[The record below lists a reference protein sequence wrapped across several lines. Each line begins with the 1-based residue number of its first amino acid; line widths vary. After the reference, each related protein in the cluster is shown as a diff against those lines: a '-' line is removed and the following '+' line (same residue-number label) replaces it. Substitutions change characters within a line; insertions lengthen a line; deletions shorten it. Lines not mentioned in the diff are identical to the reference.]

1 MIRTL
6 SVLGALLA
14 VTAHAQFP
22 QTSTLL
28 LRPGLQEVEIDRIVQ
43 DAQGLLWAGSDAGL
57 LRSDG
62 AHTRVVF
69 PVSGARVSAVAVAGD
84 DVLAA
89 FSHGL
94 LVRCGGERCDTLL
107 FDDDLRIAPVVRMHA
122 DPDGTLWMATYG
134 AGLWQLHDGKLK
146 RWGIPE
152 GLPDEQLNDLA
163 ALPDGRVVV
172 ATDQGLAICG
182 RQGVERVFGQAE
194 GAPDNLVLAV
204 AVDEHGRV
212 VAGTDRQGVFI
223 WDPQAQVNAV
233 ELLEATV
240 PMGVVKKVATQ
251 AGRIWVSSMAL
262 GVVLHE
268 KSAVHGR
275 YERYLAPAQVMGQGA
290 QRSAHD
296 LYADADG
303 ALWWCNGTDRVTR
316 ADPAVLWV
324 TEHEGLDLRG
334 ITALCMDP
342 QERIWFATSEGIHHH
357 PSAFLDAARLTR
369 MPLDLD
375 PRRPV
380 VSMAA
385 TSDGTVWAA
394 TFGNGVYALR
404 PNGSVQHFTTR
415 DGLLNDNV
423 LAVRSAGNVAWFGT
437 LEGISAYRNG
447 RFTHYRPQGP
457 GFVYD
462 VLPLGPD
469 SAYGATDGNG
479 LVLVHGAG
487 AVEPLQAAGRTYYS
501 LARDAHGRVWAAG
514 PGTGLCSVQGG
525 SMACLGADHP
535 AFSGD
540 LFGIATLGQRM
551 LVFGDGGAWAYAP
564 STKTWTDLSAQLG
577 LGGVKAGLNTLCNDR
592 QGALWVAMDKGLVRI
607 QDAGTATRSHI
618 PTRITD
624 VHVGNEAVSPHSDL
638 RTSHDR
644 NDLSFQLAAIHYVD
658 PAAVSFEYRLL
669 GYDERSKFTRERQV
683 SYALLPPG
691 SYRFQVRAFVGEPPA
706 NSEGWTSFAFVVEAP
721 WYLRRGVMATG
732 LVLLLLLTLLI
743 VRQRERR
750 AAQRQRMEQER
761 VRFQLEALRSQVDPH
776 FLFNSFNT
784 LVALIESDPSSA
796 VGHVDRLS
804 TFFRSI
810 LQLRDK
816 ELIELREE
824 LQLLDTYF
832 ALEKERFGESI
843 ELDVE
848 VPEAVRD
855 RLVVPLCL
863 QLLVENALKHNTA
876 TRERPLRISVLVK
889 GEQLVVTNDLLPR
902 LSPPRSTGFGLHS
915 IRQRYAA
922 LTPVPMEAGQEEGR
936 FVVRIPLIIARS

>member
-1 MIRTL
+1 MTRTL

-14 VTAHAQFP
+14 TIAYAQFP

-28 LRPGLQEVEIDRIVQ
+28 LRPGLQEVKIDRIVQ

-69 PVSGARVSAVAVAGD
+69 PISGARVSAVAVAGD

-94 LVRCGGERCDTLL
+94 LVRCGSVRCDTLL
-107 FDDDLRIAPVVRMHA
+107 LENALREAPVVRMHA
-122 DPDGTLWMATYG
+122 DADGTLWMATYG
-134 AGLWQLHDGKLK
+134 AGLWQFQDGEIK
-146 RWGIPE
+146 RWGVLE
-152 GLPDEQLNDLA
+152 GLPDAQLNDLA

-204 AVDEHGRV
+204 AVDELGRV

-223 WDPQAQVNAV
+223 WDPQANERAV

-240 PMGVVKKVATQ
+240 PMGVVNKVATQ
-251 AGRIWVSSMAL
+251 AGRIWVSSTAL

-290 QRSAHD
+290 QWTAHD

-324 TEHEGLDLRG
+324 TDHEGLDLRG

-342 QERIWFATSEGIHHH
+342 QERIWFATPKGIHHH
-357 PSAFLDAARLTR
+357 PAAFLDAAHLTR
-369 MPLDLD
+369 VPLDLD

-394 TFGNGVYALR
+394 SFGNGVYALR

-447 RFTHYRPQGP
+447 RFTHYPPQGP

-487 AVEPLQAAGRTYYS
+487 VVEPLQAAGRTY
-501 LARDAHGRVWAAG
+501 
-514 PGTGLCSVQGG
+514 
-525 SMACLGADHP
+525 
-535 AFSGD
+535 
-540 LFGIATLGQRM
+540 
-551 LVFGDGGAWAYAP
+551 
-564 STKTWTDLSAQLG
+564 
-577 LGGVKAGLNTLCNDR
+577 
-592 QGALWVAMDKGLVRI
+592 
-607 QDAGTATRSHI
+607 
-618 PTRITD
+618 
-624 VHVGNEAVSPHSDL
+624 
-638 RTSHDR
+638 
-644 NDLSFQLAAIHYVD
+644 
-658 PAAVSFEYRLL
+658 
-669 GYDERSKFTRERQV
+669 
-683 SYALLPPG
+683 
-691 SYRFQVRAFVGEPPA
+691 
-706 NSEGWTSFAFVVEAP
+706 
-721 WYLRRGVMATG
+721 
-732 LVLLLLLTLLI
+732 
-743 VRQRERR
+743 
-750 AAQRQRMEQER
+750 
-761 VRFQLEALRSQVDPH
+761 
-776 FLFNSFNT
+776 
-784 LVALIESDPSSA
+784 
-796 VGHVDRLS
+796 
-804 TFFRSI
+804 
-810 LQLRDK
+810 
-816 ELIELREE
+816 
-824 LQLLDTYF
+824 
-832 ALEKERFGESI
+832 
-843 ELDVE
+843 
-848 VPEAVRD
+848 
-855 RLVVPLCL
+855 
-863 QLLVENALKHNTA
+863 
-876 TRERPLRISVLVK
+876 
-889 GEQLVVTNDLLPR
+889 
-902 LSPPRSTGFGLHS
+902 
-915 IRQRYAA
+915 
-922 LTPVPMEAGQEEGR
+922 
-936 FVVRIPLIIARS
+936 

>member
-1 MIRTL
+1 MMRTL
-6 SVLGALLA
+6 PVLGALLA
-14 VTAHAQFP
+14 IVAQAQFP

-28 LRPGLQEVEIDRIVQ
+28 LRPGFQEVEINCIVQ

-69 PVSGARVSAVAVAGD
+69 PVSGARVSAIVAAGD

-89 FSHGL
+89 FSQGL
-94 LVRCGGERCDTLL
+94 LVRCGSGRCDTLL
-107 FDDDLRIAPVVRMHA
+107 WDEALRKAPVVGMHA
-122 DPDGTLWMATYG
+122 DADGTLWMATYG
-134 AGLWQLHDGKLK
+134 AGLWQLQGGKLK
-146 RWGIPE
+146 RWGIRE

-194 GAPDNLVLAV
+194 GAPDNLVLAL
-204 AVDEHGRV
+204 AVDELGRV

-240 PMGVVKKVATQ
+240 PMGAVLKVATQ
-251 AGRIWVSSMAL
+251 AGRIWVSCTAL
-262 GVVLHE
+262 GMVLHE

-275 YERYLAPAQVMGQGA
+275 YERYLAPARLMA
-290 QRSAHD
+290 QRSALD
-296 LYADADG
+296 LFADADG
-303 ALWWCNGTDRVTR
+303 ALWWCNGTDLVTR

-324 TEHEGLDLRG
+324 TDHEGLDLRG
-334 ITALCMDP
+334 ISALCMDP
-342 QERIWFATSEGIHHH
+342 QERIWFATPKGIHHH
-357 PSAFLDAARLTR
+357 PAAFLDAAQLTR
-369 MPLDLD
+369 VPLDLD

-394 TFGNGVYALR
+394 TFGNGVYAVR
-404 PNGSVQHFTTR
+404 PNGSVQHFTSR

-423 LAVRSAGNVAWFGT
+423 LAVRCAGNVAWFGT

-447 RFTHYRPQGP
+447 RFTHHRPQGP

-487 AVEPLQAAGRTYYS
+487 VVEPLQAAGRTYYS
-501 LARDAHGRVWAAG
+501 MARDAQGRIWAAG
-514 PGTGLCSVQGG
+514 PGTGLCAVLGG
-525 SMACLGADHP
+525 STACIGAEHP

-540 LFGIATLGQRM
+540 LFGIAALGQRM
-551 LVFGDGGAWAYAP
+551 LVFSDGGAWAYAP
-564 STKTWTDLSAQLG
+564 SSGSWTELSAQLG
-577 LGGVKAGLNTLCNDR
+577 IGGVKAGLNTLCNDR
-592 QGALWVAMDKGLVRI
+592 HGALWVAMDKGLVRI
-607 QDAGTATRSHI
+607 QDAGTAPRSHI

-624 VHVGNEAVSPHSDL
+624 VHVGNEAVSPHSAL
-638 RTSHDR
+638 RTTHDR

-669 GYDERSKFTRERQV
+669 GYDERSQFTRERQV
-683 SYALLPPG
+683 RYALLPPG
-691 SYRFQVRAFVGEPPA
+691 SYRFQVRAFVGEPSA

-721 WYLRRGVMATG
+721 WYLRRWVLATG

-824 LQLLDTYF
+824 LQLLDSYF
-832 ALEKERFGESI
+832 ALEKERFGEAI

-848 VPEAVRD
+848 VPDAVLD
-855 RLVVPLCL
+855 RQVVPLCL
-863 QLLVENALKHNTA
+863 QLLVENALKHNAA
-876 TRERPLRISVLVK
+876 TRERPLRISVRVK
-889 GEQLVVTNDLLPR
+889 GEELVVTNDLLPR

-922 LTPVPMEAGQEEGR
+922 LTHVPMEAGQEEGR